1 MERKR
6 TPAIT
11 RDPETHSGA
20 PVSTGTRIAMKLLFD
35 YLEDGQSV
43 DDFVKHY
50 PSVSRHDGACGGA
63 CARPVARLER
73 SPSRVRWAIPGRRR
87 ASTRD

>member
-20 PVSTGTRIAMKLLFD
+20 PVFTGTRIAVKVLFD

-50 PSVSRHDGACGGA
+50 PSVSREQAIAALDEVEG
-63 CARPVARLER
+63 PLE
-73 SPSRVRWAIPGRRR
+73 AT
-87 ASTRD
+87 A

>member
-20 PVSTGTRIAMKLLFD
+20 PVFTGTRIAVKVLFD

-50 PSVSRHDGACGGA
+50 PSVSRKQAIAALDEVEGL
-63 CARPVARLER
+63 LE
-73 SPSRVRWAIPGRRR
+73 AT
-87 ASTRD
+87 A

>member
-1 MERKR
+1 MALLAE
-6 TPAIT
+6 PAIT

-20 PVSTGTRIAMKLLFD
+20 PVFTGTRIAIKVLFD

-50 PSVSRHDGACGGA
+50 PSVSRERAIAALEEIRESLGATA
-63 CARPVARLER
+63 
-73 SPSRVRWAIPGRRR
+73 
-87 ASTRD
+87 